1 MMKEVSK
8 MSQVVT
14 VEVRIY
20 ATRRQ
25 DAILKRMGKT
35 YIQTANR
42 VVANMVAS
50 EDGKRWSS
58 KDIDT
63 PLPSA
68 VKNQL
73 AGDAVG
79 IYKKAR
85 KEEFKRI
92 PVLKKPVCVW
102 NNQNYSFDFE
112 SISFPVWMDG
122 KSVKMRF
129 RAAMVDKDNRNTR
142 LLANK
147 LGTLRVTKKGRKW
160 IAQISVHVPTVPRTG
175 VRVMGVDLGLKVPA
189 VAVTDD
195 DTTRFFGNGRKNKYM
210 KRKFRAER
218 KALGKK
224 KKPKAIKRRNQKEQ
238 RWMRDKDHKVS
249 RAIVDFAR
257 QKKISVIRLEL
268 LANIRQ
274 TARTS
279 RKNNQNL
286 HSWSFYRLASFI
298 EYKAALSGIK
308 VEYVNP
314 AYTSQTCPSCS
325 VRNKVRDRVYTCA
338 CGFKGHRDAVGA
350 MNIRYAPVMDGNSPS
365 A

>member
-1 MMKEVSK
+1 

-85 KEEFKRI
+85 KEDFKRI

-102 NNQNYSFDFE
+102 NNQNYSFDF
-112 SISFPVWMDG
+112 
-122 KSVKMRF
+122 
-129 RAAMVDKDNRNTR
+129 RA
-142 LLANK
+142 
-147 LGTLRVTKKGRKW
+147 
-160 IAQISVHVPTVPRTG
+160 
-175 VRVMGVDLGLKVPA
+175 
-189 VAVTDD
+189 
-195 DTTRFFGNGRKNKYM
+195 
-210 KRKFRAER
+210 
-218 KALGKK
+218 
-224 KKPKAIKRRNQKEQ
+224 
-238 RWMRDKDHKVS
+238 
-249 RAIVDFAR
+249 
-257 QKKISVIRLEL
+257 
-268 LANIRQ
+268 
-274 TARTS
+274 
-279 RKNNQNL
+279 
-286 HSWSFYRLASFI
+286 
-298 EYKAALSGIK
+298 
-308 VEYVNP
+308 
-314 AYTSQTCPSCS
+314 
-325 VRNKVRDRVYTCA
+325 
-338 CGFKGHRDAVGA
+338 
-350 MNIRYAPVMDGNSPS
+350 SPS
-365 A
+365 PFGWTGSP